1 MRALILITTIPEIVH
16 FFVIIRAIGFVME
29 KSEVRP
35 AKEASNRKAIVEW
48 WLILQERA
56 ETPDSAGA
64 GSSISVFQNYTAAEV
79 FVQGLAGI
87 VNQGDVEHM
96 IRGQKQM

>member
-1 MRALILITTIPEIVH
+1 M
-16 FFVIIRAIGFVME
+16 VI
-29 KSEVRP
+29 KP
-35 AKEASNRKAIVEW
+35 
-48 WLILQERA
+48 LQERVG
-56 ETPDSAGA
+56 TPDSTGA